1 MPAPSASAR
10 LTANRNGCDDFGMT
24 MLGLVILS
32 LTTGVLP
39 QPTTTPGFLD
49 AAKLV
54 AFCGASGPDAKAGQ
68 AICMG
73 YVVGA
78 VDQLLVQQAR
88 RDEVRRTICPPKTL
102 SATDAMKAVVK
113 YSRFASTAHG
123 IGAASFVRFA
133 MEDTYPCTVRGV
145 GP

>member
-1 MPAPSASAR
+1 MI
-10 LTANRNGCDDFGMT
+10 
-24 MLGLVILS
+24 GLLILS
-32 LTTGVLP
+32 LTTATAP
-39 QPTTTPGFLD
+39 PPPTMPGFFD
-49 AAKLV
+49 AARLAAV
-54 AFCGASGPDAKAGQ
+54 CSADGPDAKSGQ

-78 VDQLLVQQAR
+78 VDQLMVQQAR
-88 RDEVRRTICPPKTL
+88 RDEIRRTICPPKTL

-133 MEDTYPCTVRGV
+133 MEDTYPCAIRG
-145 GP
+145 GGR

>member
-1 MPAPSASAR
+1 MPTPGASAT
-10 LTANRNGCDDFGMT
+10 LMTNRGWRDDVGVT

-32 LTTGVLP
+32 LTTGVLA
-39 QPTTTPGFLD
+39 QPTKTSGFLD

-54 AFCGASGPDAKAGQ
+54 SFCNASGADTKSGQ
-68 AICMG
+68 AICIG

-78 VDQLLVQQAR
+78 VDQLMAQQAR
-88 RDEVRRTICPPKTL
+88 RDEVRRTICPPKSLT
-102 SATDAMKAVVK
+102 ANDTVKAVIK

-133 MEDTYPCTVRGV
+133 MEDTYPCAVRGV
-145 GP
+145 GR